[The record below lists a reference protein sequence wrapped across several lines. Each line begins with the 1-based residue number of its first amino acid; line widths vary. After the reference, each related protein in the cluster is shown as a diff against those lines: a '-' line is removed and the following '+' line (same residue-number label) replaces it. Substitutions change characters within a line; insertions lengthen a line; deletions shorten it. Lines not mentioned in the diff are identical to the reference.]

1 VIAKSFGWSKH
12 SPLHD
17 DKPFPPTLTLTP
29 IGILHTPFPDRVSTP
44 RQPHAA
50 GGAEGRIELF
60 PGRGLEHAVMDLEE
74 WEYIWVLFW
83 FHLNSN
89 WRPKVLP
96 PRSSGKRRG
105 VLGTRSPHRP
115 NPIGLSLVRL
125 VSVEGL
131 TLHVRDVDMI
141 DGSPVFDIK
150 PYLPY
155 AEARPN
161 ARTGWIEN
169 LAPTDQAVPADPEPG
184 FTVSWS
190 EEAAARIA
198 FLRDELHVDIQEP
211 IERTLR
217 LGPQP
222 HPYRR
227 IRIEQDGTRQL
238 AHKDWRAWF
247 SVDGRHVTIITVD
260 TGYRDKDLVTSQDPA
275 VEVHRAFVDK
285 FGRAKRA
292 GGC

>member
-1 VIAKSFGWSKH
+1 MT
-12 SPLHD
+12 D
-17 DKPFPPTLTLTP
+17 DKVFPEELKLTP

-44 RQPHAA
+44 RQPHAS

-60 PGRGLEHAVMDLEE
+60 PGRGFEHAVLDLEE

-83 FHLNSN
+83 FHLNTN

-96 PRSSGKRRG
+96 PRSSGKKRG

-115 NPIGLSLVRL
+115 NPIGLSLVQL
-125 VSVEGL
+125 IAVEGL

-155 AEARPN
+155 AEARPS

-169 LAPTDQAVPADPEPG
+169 LAPMVTETPADPEPG
-184 FTVSWS
+184 FDVSWS
-190 EEAAARIA
+190 NEALERLA
-198 FLRDELHVDIQEP
+198 FIRDELGVDLREP
-211 IERTLR
+211 VERTLR

-227 IRIEQDGTRQL
+227 IRIEADGSRQL
-238 AHKDWRAWF
+238 AHKDWRAYF
-247 SVDGRHVTIITVD
+247 NVDGRQVNILTID
-260 TGYRDKDLVTSQDPA
+260 TGYREKDLVTSRDPA
-275 VEVHRAFVDK
+275 VEKHRNFVEK
-285 FGRAKRA
+285 FGRAKR
-292 GGC
+292 

>member
-1 VIAKSFGWSKH
+1 
-12 SPLHD
+12 
-17 DKPFPPTLTLTP
+17 
-29 IGILHTPFPDRVSTP
+29 
-44 RQPHAA
+44 
-50 GGAEGRIELF
+50 
-60 PGRGLEHAVMDLEE
+60 MDLEE

-83 FHLNSN
+83 FHLNSS

-105 VLGTRSPHRP
+105 VFGTRSPHRP

-131 TLHVRDVDMI
+131 VLHVRDVDMI
-141 DGSPVFDIK
+141 DKSPVFDIK

-155 AEARPN
+155 AEARTS
-161 ARTGWIEN
+161 ARTGWIEK
-169 LAPTDQAVPADPEPG
+169 LAPTNDAPPADPEPG

-190 EEAAARIA
+190 AEAMQRAA
-198 FLRDELHVDIQEP
+198 FLRDELHIDIISP
-211 IERTLR
+211 LERTLQ

-227 IRIEQDGTRQL
+227 IRIEPDGTRRL

-247 SVDGRHVTIITVD
+247 SVDGRHVTIITID
-260 TGYRDKDLVTSQDPA
+260 TGYREKDLATSCDVAIEPHRVF
-275 VEVHRAFVDK
+275 VEK
-285 FGRAKRA
+285 FGRAKRP

>member
-1 VIAKSFGWSKH
+1 LA
-12 SPLHD
+12 D
-17 DKPFPPTLTLTP
+17 DKVFPEQLTLTP

-60 PGRGLEHAVMDLEE
+60 PGRGLEHAVLDLDE
-74 WEYIWVLFW
+74 WEYIWVVFW

-96 PRSSGKRRG
+96 PRSSGKKRG

-125 VSVEGL
+125 VSIDGL

-155 AEARPN
+155 AEARPS

-169 LAPTDQAVPADPEPG
+169 LAPAEAETPADPEPG
-184 FTVSWS
+184 FEVAWS
-190 EEAAARIA
+190 SEALERLVFI
-198 FLRDELHVDIQEP
+198 RDELGVDIREP

-227 IRIEQDGTRQL
+227 IRIEPDGTRQL
-238 AHKDWRAWF
+238 AHKDWRAYF
-247 SVDGRHVTIITVD
+247 GVDGRRVLISTID
-260 TGYRDKDLVTSQDPA
+260 TGYREKDLVTSRDPA
-275 VEVHRAFVDK
+275 VEKHRRFVEK
-285 FGRAKRA
+285 FGRAKRSS
-292 GGC
+292 GC

>member
-1 VIAKSFGWSKH
+1 M
-12 SPLHD
+12 PD
-17 DKPFPPTLTLTP
+17 DKVFPEPLTLTP

-60 PGRGLEHAVMDLEE
+60 PGRGLEHAVLDLEE
-74 WEYIWVLFW
+74 WEYIWVVFW
-83 FHLNSN
+83 FHLNTN

-96 PRSSGKRRG
+96 PRSSGKKRG

-115 NPIGLSLVRL
+115 NPIGLSLVKL
-125 VSVEGL
+125 VSIDGL
-131 TLHVRDVDMI
+131 VLHVRDVDMI

-155 AEARPN
+155 AEARPS

-169 LAPTDQAVPADPEPG
+169 LAPTDAETPADPEPG
-184 FTVSWS
+184 FEVSWS
-190 EEAAARIA
+190 NEALERLTFI
-198 FLRDELHVDIQEP
+198 RDELGVDIRDP
-211 IERTLR
+211 IEKTLR

-227 IRIEQDGTRQL
+227 IRIEADGTRQL
-238 AHKDWRAWF
+238 AHKDWRAYF
-247 SVDGRHVTIITVD
+247 VVDGRRVTIFTID
-260 TGYRDKDLVTSQDPA
+260 TGYREKDLVTSRDPA
-275 VEVHRAFVDK
+275 VEKHRRFVEK
-285 FGRAKRA
+285 FGRAKHSA
-292 GGC
+292 KC

>member
-1 VIAKSFGWSKH
+1 
-12 SPLHD
+12 LTD
-17 DKPFPPTLTLTP
+17 DKPFPPSLTLTP

-60 PGRGLEHAVMDLEE
+60 PGRGLDHAVMDLEE

-131 TLHVRDVDMI
+131 VLHVRDVDMI

-155 AEARPN
+155 AESRSS

-169 LAPTDQAVPADPEPG
+169 LAPTMEEPPADPEPG

-190 EEAAARIA
+190 AEAEARVV
-198 FLRDELHVDIQEP
+198 FLRDELHIDIIEP

-227 IRIEQDGTRQL
+227 IRIEADGTRQL
-238 AHKDWRAWF
+238 AHKEWRAWF
-247 SVDGRHVTIITVD
+247 SVEGRQVTIITVD
-260 TGYRDKDLVTSQDPA
+260 SGYREKDLLTSREATIEP
-275 VEVHRAFVDK
+275 HRVFVDK
-285 FGRAKRA
+285 FGRAKRT

>member
-1 VIAKSFGWSKH
+1 
-12 SPLHD
+12 
-17 DKPFPPTLTLTP
+17 
-29 IGILHTPFPDRVSTP
+29 
-44 RQPHAA
+44 
-50 GGAEGRIELF
+50 
-60 PGRGLEHAVMDLEE
+60 MDLEE

-83 FHLNSN
+83 FHLNSH

-125 VSVEGL
+125 VAVEGL

-155 AEARPN
+155 TEARPS
-161 ARTGWIEN
+161 ARTGWVQN
-169 LAPTDQAVPADPEPG
+169 LAPTNDETPADPEPG
-184 FTVSWS
+184 FSVSWS
-190 EEAAARIA
+190 ELAETQVTFI
-198 FLRDELHVDIQEP
+198 RDELHVDIREP

-222 HPYRR
+222 HAYRR
-227 IRIEQDGTRQL
+227 IRIEPNGTRVL
-238 AHKDWRAWF
+238 AHKDWRARF
-247 SVDGRHVTIITVD
+247 SVDGRNVEIIAVD
-260 TGYRDKDLVTSQDPA
+260 TGYREKDLVTSRDPA
-275 VEVHRAFVDK
+275 VEKHRTFVSK
-285 FGRAKRA
+285 FGRAKRDE
-292 GGC
+292 C

>member
-1 VIAKSFGWSKH
+1 MVGVKDPSQLIV
-12 SPLHD
+12 D
-17 DKPFPPTLTLTP
+17 P

-60 PGRGLEHAVMDLEE
+60 PGRGLEHAVMDLEA

-105 VLGTRSPHRP
+105 VLSTRSPHRP

-125 VSVEGL
+125 VSIDGL
-131 TLHVRDVDMI
+131 VLHVRDVDMI

-155 AEARPN
+155 AEARPA

-169 LAPTDQAVPADPEPG
+169 LAPADQDVPADPEPG
-184 FTVSWS
+184 FAVTWS
-190 EEAAARIA
+190 NEATERLS
-198 FLRDELHVDIQEP
+198 FLRDELQIDIGGP
-211 IERTLR
+211 LERTLR

-227 IRIEQDGTRQL
+227 IRIETDGTRQL

-247 SVDGRHVTIITVD
+247 VVDGRNVTILTID
-260 TGYRDKDLVTSQDPA
+260 TGYRDKDLVTSPDEVVA
-275 VEVHRAFVDK
+275 KHRRFVEK
-285 FGRAKRA
+285 FGRVKRLRE
-292 GGC
+292 C

>member
-1 VIAKSFGWSKH
+1 LS
-12 SPLHD
+12 D
-17 DKPFPPTLTLTP
+17 DKPLLPTLTLTP

-44 RQPHAA
+44 RQPHAS

-125 VSVEGL
+125 VSIEGL
-131 TLHVRDVDMI
+131 VLHVRDVDMI
-141 DGSPVFDIK
+141 DQSPVFDIK

-155 AEARPN
+155 AEARSS

-169 LAPTDQAVPADPEPG
+169 LAPELQETPADPEPG

-190 EEAAARIA
+190 TEALERVTY
-198 FLRDELHVDIQEP
+198 LRDELQIDIIEP

-222 HPYRR
+222 HAYRR
-227 IRIEQDGTRQL
+227 IRIEADGTRQL
-238 AHKDWRAWF
+238 AHKEWRAWF
-247 SVDGRHVTIITVD
+247 SVEGRHVTILTVD
-260 TGYRDKDLVTSQDPA
+260 SGYREKDLVTSQDA
-275 VEVHRAFVDK
+275 VIEKHRTFVEK

-292 GGC
+292 REC